1 MNRFELIVDGVS
13 LDTYDD
19 LDISLNYQID
29 DIQDISKRNTSFSKT
44 ISIPGTPKNNR
55 FFKQIFE
62 VNVDKMQ
69 FIFNDGKNKFRMS
82 LSREEVMVFTGQIH
96 EYLDNKSE
104 IV

>member
-1 MNRFELIVDGVS
+1 MKIVKKLITDER
-13 LDTYDD
+13 DEIT
-19 LDISLNYQID
+19 
-29 DIQDISKRNTSFSKT
+29 
-44 ISIPGTPKNNR
+44 
-55 FFKQIFE
+55 FE